1 MRTSAPQALLPLAS
15 LLLLGALPTRVDA
28 ADGGSA
34 ALQCRV
40 TFVDSPDSD
49 GDGLLDATEAWMGTD
64 PRRADTDGDQLP
76 DGWEVSHQM
85 SPVVATGTDGPDG
98 DPDGD
103 GAYNYNEYVADTN
116 PRDAD
121 SVLRIRGIE
130 RYDGMT
136 QLLWQGGTHAW
147 QYLEATVTVDVPDS
161 WELIRVVPPD
171 TPPLLMAYDLS
182 PTNTVR
188 FYRIRATRDAP

>member
-1 MRTSAPQALLPLAS
+1 MRSPVSLALLPMLS
-15 LLLLGALPTRVDA
+15 FLLLRAQPTRGDA
-28 ADGGSA
+28 ADVGC
-34 ALQCRV
+34 ALLNCSV

-64 PRRADTDGDQLP
+64 PRRVDTDGDNLP
-76 DGWEVSHQM
+76 DGWEVAHQI
-85 SPVVATGTDGPDG
+85 SPLVATGTDGTDG

-103 GAYNYNEYVADTN
+103 GANNYNEYVADTN
-116 PRDAD
+116 PRDAG
-121 SVLRIRGIE
+121 SVLRIMGIE
-130 RYDGMT
+130 RHDGMT
-136 QLLWQGGTHAW
+136 RLLWQGGTHSW

-161 WELIRVVPPD
+161 WVQLHVVPPD

-188 FYRIRATRDAP
+188 FYRIRATRDAQ